1 MVSVTSKH
9 PQIAVDSPADVR
21 AWLSAIEST
30 RADAD
35 IDLIRRASELSQR
48 AHAGQTRVSGEAY
61 VLHSLAVAN
70 ILAELN
76 LDAETISAAMLHDVV
91 EDTDITLEDIRQQ
104 FGDGVARL
112 VDGVTKMDIIS
123 VVRSSDD
130 PKQQQEHLQAEN
142 LRKMLLAMAED
153 VRVVLIKL
161 ADRLHNMRTLN
172 ALRPDKQRRIA
183 RETMDIF
190 APLAN
195 RLGIW
200 QVKWELEDLAFRY
213 LNPTA
218 YKQIAADLAERRLV
232 REAYIERFMTRLQ
245 AELDKANVKAEVHGR
260 AKHIY
265 GIWKKMQRKGQ
276 EFHQIYDV
284 RAVRIFVETIPEC
297 YAALGIVH
305 TLWNY
310 LPGEFD
316 DYIATPKENN
326 YRSIHTAVIGP
337 EGKTVEVQIRT
348 WDMHQESEYGVAA
361 HWRYKESA
369 KADSDFDN
377 KIAWLRQLLEW
388 KDDVAE
394 AGEFVDQ
401 FKSEVFTDRVY
412 VFTPRGNI
420 IDLPAGATPLDF
432 AYQIHTEVGH
442 RCRGA
447 KVNGRMVQLTY
458 QLRTGD
464 QVEILTVKKGGP
476 SRDWMNPHLGYMVS
490 SKARQHV
497 QHWFRQ
503 QNLDQNIADGRNVVD
518 RELKRM
524 GFSDV
529 SYEKLAHHFNQKQV
543 DDFLAAV
550 GRGDIKP
557 TRIVNTAQKI
567 TAPLQQPPEM
577 QEPVLRKARARTSST
592 DVKVHGVGDLL
603 TKFARCC
610 KPLPGDDIVG
620 YITQGQGIS
629 IHRRDCHNVLHTI
642 AEHPE
647 RLVEVNWGGETGT
660 YPVDIEILAYDR
672 QGLLRDI
679 TTLLS
684 NEDINVTAVNTLSHR
699 DTHTASMV
707 ITVEIPNIDILSKVL
722 ARISQL
728 PNVTEV
734 RRRSE

>member
-9 PQIAVDSPADVR
+9 PQIASDSPADARV
-21 AWLSAIEST
+21 WLSAIEST
-30 RADAD
+30 RPKAD
-35 IDLIRRASELSQR
+35 IELIRRACILSQR
-48 AHAGQTRVSGEAY
+48 AHAGQTRASGEAY
-61 VLHSLAVAN
+61 FLHSLAVAN
-70 ILAELN
+70 ILTELN
-76 LDAETISAAMLHDVV
+76 LDAETISAAILHDVV
-91 EDTDITLEDIRQQ
+91 EDTSISPEEIREQ

-112 VDGVTKMDIIS
+112 VEGVTKMDIIS
-123 VVRSSDD
+123 TVGSSDE
-130 PKQQQEHLQAEN
+130 PKQQQEQLRAEN

-172 ALRPDKQRRIA
+172 AMPTDKQRRIA
-183 RETMDIF
+183 RETMEIF

-200 QVKWELEDLAFRY
+200 QMKWELEDLAFRY
-213 LNPTA
+213 LDSMA
-218 YKQIAADLAERRLV
+218 YKQIAAKLAERRLA
-232 REAYIERFMTRLQ
+232 REAYIERFVARLQ
-245 AELDKANVKAEVHGR
+245 SELDKASIKAEVHGR

-401 FKSEVFTDRVY
+401 FKSEVFSDRVY
-412 VFTPRGNI
+412 VFTPMGNI

-476 SRDWMNPHLGYMVS
+476 SRDWMNPHLGYLVT

-518 RELKRM
+518 RDLKRM

-529 SYEKLAHHFNQKQV
+529 SYEKLAQYFNQKQV

-557 TRIVNTAQKI
+557 TRVVNAAQQM
-567 TAPLQQPPEM
+567 TAPLQQP
-577 QEPVLRKARARTSST
+577 QKIEPILHKPRARTSST
-592 DVKVHGVGDLL
+592 DVEVHGVGDLL

-610 KPLPGDDIVG
+610 KPLPGDPIVG
-620 YITQGQGIS
+620 YITRGEGVS
-629 IHRRDCHNVLHTI
+629 IHRRDCHNVLHTV

-647 RLVEVNWGGETGT
+647 RFVEVNWGGESDGT
-660 YPVDIEILAYDR
+660 YPVDIEIQAYDR

-684 NEDINVTAVNTLSHR
+684 NENINVTAINTQSHR

-707 ITVEIPNIDILSKVL
+707 ITAEIPNIDMLSKVL
-722 ARISQL
+722 ARIGQL

>member
-1 MVSVTSKH
+1 MVSVSSKH
-9 PQIAVDSPADVR
+9 PKIAADSPADVR
-21 AWLSAIEST
+21 AWLSAIETT
-30 RADAD
+30 RNDTE
-35 IDLIRRASELSQR
+35 IQLIRRATALSQS
-48 AHAGQTRVSGEAY
+48 AHEGQTRISGEPY
-61 VLHSLAVAN
+61 FLHSLAVAN

-91 EDTDITLEDIRQQ
+91 EDTEISLEDIRQQ
-104 FGDGVARL
+104 FGDDVAQL

-123 VVRSSDD
+123 ALRGNDD
-130 PKQQQEHLQAEN
+130 PKQEKENMQAEN

-161 ADRLHNMRTLN
+161 ADRLHNMRTLS

-183 RETMDIF
+183 RETKDIF

-200 QVKWELEDLAFRY
+200 QVKWELEDLSFRY
-213 LNPTA
+213 LNPDA
-218 YKQIAADLAERRLV
+218 YKQIAAMLAERRV
-232 REAYIERFMTRLQ
+232 AREHYIEQFVAQLQ
-245 AELDKANVKAEVHGR
+245 GELDKVDIKSEVNGR

-265 GIWKKMQRKGQ
+265 GIWKKMQHKQQ

-284 RAVRIFVETIPEC
+284 RAVRIFVDTIPDC

-326 YRSIHTAVIGP
+326 YRSIHTAVLGP

-348 WDMHQESEYGVAA
+348 REMHQESEYGVAA
-361 HWRYKESA
+361 HWRYKENA
-369 KADSDFDN
+369 KSNSDFDE

-401 FKSEVFTDRVY
+401 FKSEMFADRVY
-412 VFTPRGNI
+412 VFTPKGNI

-447 KVNGRMVQLTY
+447 KINGRMVQLTY

-464 QVEILTVKKGGP
+464 QVEVLTVKKGNP
-476 SRDWMNPHLGYMVS
+476 SRDWMNPNLGYMVTN
-490 SKARQHV
+490 KARQHV
-497 QHWFRQ
+497 QHWFRR
-503 QNLDQNIADGRNVVD
+503 QNFEQNVTDGRVIVD
-518 RELKRM
+518 RELKRL
-524 GFSDV
+524 GFTDV
-529 SYEKLAHHFNQKQV
+529 SYEKLAQHLKQKGV
-543 DDFLAAV
+543 DEFLAMV
-550 GRGDIKP
+550 GIGEIKP
-557 TRIVNTAQKI
+557 TKVVNAAQRL
-567 TAPLQQPPEM
+567 TAPLQHTEVS
-577 QEPVLRKARARTSST
+577 EPVLHKARAQTTST
-592 DVKVHGVGDLL
+592 DVQVHGLGDLL

-610 KPLPGDDIVG
+610 KPLPGDSIVG
-620 YITQGQGIS
+620 YITQGQGVS
-629 IHRRDCHNVLHTI
+629 IHRSDCHNVLHTI

-647 RLVEVNWGGETGT
+647 RFIEVDWGAGSDGI
-660 YPVDIEILAYDR
+660 YSVDIAIDAYDR

-684 NEDINVTAVNTLSHR
+684 NADINVTAVKTQSFR
-699 DTHTASMV
+699 DTHTATMV
-707 ITVEIPNIDILSKVL
+707 ISAEVPNIETLSKVL
-722 ARISQL
+722 ARIGQL
-728 PNVTEV
+728 PNVTNV
-734 RRRSE
+734 RRKSE

>member
-9 PQIAVDSPADVR
+9 PQIASDSPADAR
-21 AWLSAIEST
+21 AWLSVIEST
-30 RADAD
+30 RPKADME
-35 IDLIRRASELSQR
+35 LIRRACILSQR
-48 AHAGQTRVSGEAY
+48 AHAGQTRASGEAY
-61 VLHSLAVAN
+61 FLHSLAVAN
-70 ILAELN
+70 ILTELN
-76 LDAETISAAMLHDVV
+76 LDAETISAAILHDVV
-91 EDTDITLEDIRQQ
+91 EDTSISSEEIREQ

-123 VVRSSDD
+123 TVGSSDE
-130 PKQQQEHLQAEN
+130 PKQQQEQLRAEN

-172 ALRPDKQRRIA
+172 ALPTATQRRIA
-183 RETMDIF
+183 RETMEIF

-218 YKQIAADLAERRLV
+218 YKQIAAKLAERRLA
-232 REAYIERFMTRLQ
+232 REAYIERFVARLQ
-245 AELDKANVKAEVHGR
+245 SELDKTGVKAEVHGR

-265 GIWKKMQRKGQ
+265 GIWKKMQRKGH

-284 RAVRIFVETIPEC
+284 QAVRIFVDTIPEC

-326 YRSIHTAVIGP
+326 YRSIHTAVVGP

-401 FKSEVFTDRVY
+401 FKSEVFSDRVY
-412 VFTPRGNI
+412 VFTPMGNI

-464 QVEILTVKKGGP
+464 HVEILTVKKGGP
-476 SRDWMNPHLGYMVS
+476 SRDWMNPHLGYLVT

-518 RELKRM
+518 RDLKRM

-529 SYEKLAHHFNQKQV
+529 SYEKLAQYFNHKQV

-557 TRIVNTAQKI
+557 TRVVNAAQQM
-567 TAPLQQPPEM
+567 TAPLQQPRKI
-577 QEPVLRKARARTSST
+577 EPVLHKARARTSST
-592 DVKVHGVGDLL
+592 EVEVHGVGDLL

-610 KPLPGDDIVG
+610 KPLPGDPIVG
-620 YITQGQGIS
+620 YITRGEGVS
-629 IHRRDCHNVLHTI
+629 IHRRDCHNVLHTV

-647 RLVEVNWGGETGT
+647 RFVEVNWGGESHGT
-660 YPVDIEILAYDR
+660 YPVDIEIQAYDR

-684 NEDINVTAVNTLSHR
+684 NEKINVTAINTLSHR
-699 DTHTASMV
+699 DTHTASMI
-707 ITVEIPNIDILSKVL
+707 ITAEIPNIDILSKVL
-722 ARISQL
+722 ARIGQL

>member
-1 MVSVTSKH
+1 MVSVSSKH
-9 PQIAVDSPADVR
+9 PQIAADSPADVR
-21 AWLSAIEST
+21 AWLAAIETT
-30 RADAD
+30 RNAEE
-35 IDLIRRASELSQR
+35 IQLIRRASELSQR
-48 AHAGQTRVSGEAY
+48 AHEGQTRISGEPY
-61 VLHSLAVAN
+61 FLHSLAVAN

-91 EDTDITLEDIRQQ
+91 EDTEITLEDIRQQ
-104 FGDGVARL
+104 FGDNIAQL

-123 VVRSSDD
+123 ALRGKDD
-130 PKQQQEHLQAEN
+130 LKQEKEHLQAEN

-161 ADRLHNMRTLN
+161 ADRLHNMRTLS
-172 ALRPDKQRRIA
+172 ALRPEKQRRIA

-200 QVKWELEDLAFRY
+200 QVKWELEDLSFRY
-213 LNPTA
+213 LNPDA
-218 YKQIAADLAERRLV
+218 YKQIAAKLAERRV
-232 REAYIERFMTRLQ
+232 AREQYIQQFVNHLQDELDQ
-245 AELDKANVKAEVHGR
+245 AEIKAEVHGR

-265 GIWKKMQRKGQ
+265 GIWKKMQHKQQ

-284 RAVRIFVETIPEC
+284 RAVRIFVDTIPDC

-326 YRSIHTAVIGP
+326 YRSIHTAVLGP

-361 HWRYKESA
+361 HWRYKENA
-369 KADSDFDN
+369 KSDSDFDE

-401 FKSEVFTDRVY
+401 FKSEMFADRVF
-412 VFTPRGNI
+412 VFTPMGNI

-447 KVNGRMVQLTY
+447 KINGRMVQLTY

-464 QVEILTVKKGGP
+464 QVEVLTVKKGGP
-476 SRDWMNPHLGYMVS
+476 SRDWMNPNLGYLVT

-497 QHWFRQ
+497 QHWFRR
-503 QNLDQNIADGRNVVD
+503 QNFEQNVTDGRAIVE

-524 GFSDV
+524 GFTDV
-529 SYEKLAHHFNQKQV
+529 RYEKLAQHFNQKGV
-543 DDFLAAV
+543 DEFLAMV
-550 GRGDIKP
+550 GIGEIKP
-557 TRIVNTAQKI
+557 TKVVNAAQRM
-567 TAPLQQPPEM
+567 TAPLQPREDS
-577 QEPVLRKARARTSST
+577 EPVLHKARARASSA
-592 DVKVHGVGDLL
+592 DIQVHGIGDLL

-610 KPLPGDDIVG
+610 KPLPGDPIVG
-620 YITQGQGIS
+620 YITQGQGVS
-629 IHRRDCHNVLHTI
+629 IHRSDCHNVLHTI

-647 RLVEVNWGGETGT
+647 RFVEVDWGAGSDGT
-660 YPVDIEILAYDR
+660 YSVDIAIEAFDR

-684 NEDINVTAVNTLSHR
+684 NADINVTAVNTQSFR
-699 DTHTASMV
+699 NTHTATMV
-707 ITVEIPNIDILSKVL
+707 ISAEVANIDTLSKVL
-722 ARISQL
+722 ARIGQL
-728 PNVTEV
+728 PNVTNV
-734 RRRSE
+734 RRKTE

>member
-1 MVSVTSKH
+1 
-9 PQIAVDSPADVR
+9 
-21 AWLSAIEST
+21 
-30 RADAD
+30 
-35 IDLIRRASELSQR
+35 
-48 AHAGQTRVSGEAY
+48 
-61 VLHSLAVAN
+61 
-70 ILAELN
+70 
-76 LDAETISAAMLHDVV
+76 
-91 EDTDITLEDIRQQ
+91 
-104 FGDGVARL
+104 
-112 VDGVTKMDIIS
+112 
-123 VVRSSDD
+123 
-130 PKQQQEHLQAEN
+130 
-142 LRKMLLAMAED
+142 LAMAED

-161 ADRLHNMRTLN
+161 ADRLHNMRTLS

-200 QVKWELEDLAFRY
+200 QVKWELEDLSFRY
-213 LNPTA
+213 LNPSA
-218 YKQIAADLAERRLV
+218 YKQIAAKLAERRV
-232 REAYIERFMTRLQ
+232 AREQYIEQFMARLQ
-245 AELDKANVKAEVHGR
+245 EELDKADIKAEVHGR

-265 GIWKKMQRKGQ
+265 GIWKKMQHKQQ

-284 RAVRIFVETIPEC
+284 RAVRIFVDTIPDC

-326 YRSIHTAVIGP
+326 YRSIHTAVLGP
-337 EGKTVEVQIRT
+337 EGKTVEVQIRS

-361 HWRYKESA
+361 HWRYKENA
-369 KADSDFDN
+369 KSDSDFDE
-377 KIAWLRQLLEW
+377 KIAWLRHLLEW

-401 FKSEVFTDRVY
+401 FKSEMFADRVY
-412 VFTPRGNI
+412 VFTPMGNI
-420 IDLPAGATPLDF
+420 IDLAAGATPLDF

-447 KVNGRMVQLTY
+447 KVNGSMVQLTY

-464 QVEILTVKKGGP
+464 QVEVLTVKKGGP
-476 SRDWMNPHLGYMVS
+476 SRDWMNPNLGYLVT

-497 QHWFRQ
+497 QHWFRR
-503 QNLDQNIADGRNVVD
+503 QNFEQNVADGRAIIE

-524 GFSDV
+524 GFTDV
-529 SYEKLAHHFNQKQV
+529 RYEKLAQHFNQKGV
-543 DDFLAAV
+543 DEFLAMV
-550 GRGDIKP
+550 GIGEIKP
-557 TRIVNTAQKI
+557 TKVVNAAQRL
-567 TAPLQQPPEM
+567 TLPLQQEEDS
-577 QEPVLRKARARTSST
+577 EPVLHKARARTTST
-592 DVKVHGVGDLL
+592 NVQVHGVGDLL

-610 KPLPGDDIVG
+610 KPLPGDPIVG

-629 IHRRDCHNVLHTI
+629 IHRSDCHNVLHTI

-647 RLVEVNWGGETGT
+647 RFIEVDWGAESDGT
-660 YPVDIEILAYDR
+660 YPVDIEIEAYDR

-684 NEDINVTAVNTLSHR
+684 SADINVTAVNTESFR
-699 DTHTASMV
+699 DTHTVTMV
-707 ITVEIPNIDILSKVL
+707 ISAEVSNIDILSKVL
-722 ARISQL
+722 ARIGQL
-728 PNVTEV
+728 SNVTDV
-734 RRRSE
+734 RRRNN

>member
-1 MVSVTSKH
+1 MVSVSSKH
-9 PQIAVDSPADVR
+9 PKIAADSPADVR
-21 AWLSAIEST
+21 AWLASIEAT
-30 RADAD
+30 RNESE
-35 IDLIRRASELSQR
+35 IILIQRACELSQR
-48 AHAGQTRVSGEAY
+48 AHEGQTRASGEPY
-61 VLHSLAVAN
+61 FLHTLAVAN

-76 LDAETISAAMLHDVV
+76 LDAESLSAAILHDVV
-91 EDTDITLEDIRQQ
+91 EDTDITLDDVRDQ
-104 FGDGVARL
+104 FGDGVAQL

-123 VVRSSDD
+123 TLRGTD
-130 PKQQQEHLQAEN
+130 PSRQKEHLQAEN

-161 ADRLHNMRTLN
+161 ADRLHNMRTLG
-172 ALRPDKQRRIA
+172 ALPADKQRRIA

-200 QVKWELEDLAFRY
+200 QVKWELEDLSFRY
-213 LNPTA
+213 LNPTS
-218 YKQIAADLAERRLV
+218 YKQIAEYLAERRV
-232 REAYIERFMTRLQ
+232 AREHYIERFVANLQ
-245 AELDKANVKAEVHGR
+245 DELDQIGVKAEVQGR

-265 GIWKKMQRKGQ
+265 GIWKKMQRKRQ
-276 EFHQIYDV
+276 AFHQIYDV
-284 RAVRIFVETIPEC
+284 RAVRIYVETIPDC
-297 YAALGIVH
+297 YAALGVVH

-326 YRSIHTAVIGP
+326 YRSIHTAVVGP

-348 WDMHQESEYGVAA
+348 RDMHQESEYGVAA
-361 HWRYKESA
+361 HWRYKEAA
-369 KADSDFDN
+369 KSDSDFDE

-401 FKSEVFTDRVY
+401 FKSAVFADRVY
-412 VFTPRGNI
+412 VYTPKGKI
-420 IDLPAGATPLDF
+420 VDLPAGATPLDF

-458 QLRTGD
+458 ALHTGD
-464 QVEILTVKKGGP
+464 QVEVLTVKKGGP
-476 SRDWMNPHLGYMVS
+476 SRDWMNPNLGYLAT

-497 QHWFRQ
+497 QHWFRR
-503 QNLDQNIADGRNVVD
+503 QNFDQNIADGRAIVE

-524 GFSDV
+524 GFTDV
-529 SYEKLAHHFNQKQV
+529 RYEKLAQHFNQKNV
-543 DDFLAAV
+543 DEFLALV
-550 GRGDIKP
+550 GIGEIKP
-557 TRIVNTAQKI
+557 TKVVNAAQKLI
-567 TAPLQQPPEM
+567 APLERTQDLS
-577 QEPVLRKARARTSST
+577 PVIRKARAQTTST
-592 DVKVHGVGDLL
+592 DVQVHGVGDLL

-610 KPLPGDDIVG
+610 KPLPGDPIVG
-620 YITQGQGIS
+620 YITQGQGVS
-629 IHRRDCHNVLHTI
+629 VHRRDCHNVLRTV

-647 RLVEVNWGGETGT
+647 RFVEVDWGREADGS
-660 YPVDIEILAYDR
+660 YSVDIQIQAFER
-672 QGLLRDI
+672 VGLLRDI

-684 NEDINVTAVNTLSHR
+684 NEGINVTAVNTQSDR
-699 DTHTASMV
+699 RSHTALMV
-707 ITVEIPNIDILSKVL
+707 ITAEVPNIDTLSKVL
-722 ARISQL
+722 AQIGQL

-734 RRRSE
+734 QRQTQ

>member
-1 MVSVTSKH
+1 
-9 PQIAVDSPADVR
+9 
-21 AWLSAIEST
+21 
-30 RADAD
+30 
-35 IDLIRRASELSQR
+35 
-48 AHAGQTRVSGEAY
+48 
-61 VLHSLAVAN
+61 
-70 ILAELN
+70 
-76 LDAETISAAMLHDVV
+76 
-91 EDTDITLEDIRQQ
+91 
-104 FGDGVARL
+104 
-112 VDGVTKMDIIS
+112 
-123 VVRSSDD
+123 
-130 PKQQQEHLQAEN
+130 
-142 LRKMLLAMAED
+142 
-153 VRVVLIKL
+153 
-161 ADRLHNMRTLN
+161 
-172 ALRPDKQRRIA
+172 
-183 RETMDIF
+183 
-190 APLAN
+190 
-195 RLGIW
+195 
-200 QVKWELEDLAFRY
+200 
-213 LNPTA
+213 
-218 YKQIAADLAERRLV
+218 
-232 REAYIERFMTRLQ
+232 
-245 AELDKANVKAEVHGR
+245 
-260 AKHIY
+260 
-265 GIWKKMQRKGQ
+265 MQRKGQ

-284 RAVRIFVETIPEC
+284 RAVRIFVDTIPEC

-369 KADSDFDN
+369 KKDSDFDN

-420 IDLPAGATPLDF
+420 IDLPAGTTPLDF

-476 SRDWMNPHLGYMVS
+476 SRDWMNPHLGYMIT

-524 GFSDV
+524 GFNDV

-543 DDFLAAV
+543 EDFLAAV

-557 TRIVNTAQKI
+557 TRIVNAAQQM
-567 TAPLQQPPEM
+567 TAPLQLPQET
-577 QEPVLRKARARTSST
+577 EPVLRKARARTSST
-592 DVKVHGVGDLL
+592 DVEVHGVGDLL

-647 RLVEVNWGGETGT
+647 RLVEVNWGGESGT
-660 YPVDIEILAYDR
+660 YPVDIEIQAYDR
-672 QGLLRDI
+672 HGLLRDI

-684 NEDINVTAVNTLSHR
+684 NEDINVTAVNTQSHR

-707 ITVEIPNIDILSKVL
+707 ITAEIPNIDTLSKVL